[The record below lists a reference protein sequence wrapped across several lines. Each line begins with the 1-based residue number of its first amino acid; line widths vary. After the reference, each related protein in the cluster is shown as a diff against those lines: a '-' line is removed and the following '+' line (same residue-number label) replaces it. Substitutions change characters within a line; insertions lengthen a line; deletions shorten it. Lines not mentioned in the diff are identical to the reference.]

1 MMTLGRNL
9 KSIKKFKKKTLIKFI
24 RTKWISAFGVSVIY
38 SIKLLTRLRLY
49 FSHLNEHNFKHNFND
64 TTNLIG
70 NCGAATETIHYLLR
84 CQLYSVQSVE
94 LLNGLYKLDF
104 TLIESSEDQVLTVIF
119 YGSEK
124 FALNVNK
131 EIVRLTISY
140 LKDSEHLP
148 QPLFWPKTIVFIYS
162 FVILLCLIVSAYC
175 KWF

>member
-1 MMTLGRNL
+1 M
-9 KSIKKFKKKTLIKFI
+9 
-24 RTKWISAFGVSVIY
+24 
-38 SIKLLTRLRLY
+38 
-49 FSHLNEHNFKHNFND
+49 
-64 TTNLIG
+64 
-70 NCGAATETIHYLLR
+70 
-84 CQLYSVQSVE
+84 E

-148 QPLFWPKTIVFIYS
+148 QPLF
-162 FVILLCLIVSAYC
+162 
-175 KWF
+175 